1 MAAAAPAAGTLDPP
15 FLAEI
20 LRRLADVA
28 PPGPPV
34 ITATDARTQLGQIRA
49 AVTGVIRA
57 IEARLVAR
65 AAANAAAAAA
75 AAAPAAGAAAASAA
89 RLAREAANRLIAAA
103 DAAANAYRISIDGAG
118 SNANKQAVEYATVR
132 QAYNTA
138 KDAVE
143 ALPDLDK
150 AVARNSLNPVKAK
163 INAALVDSTRVP
175 PPQIGANPG
184 NTLAGG
190 GRGGR
195 GKPRGEVKKLKAQ
208 AAAAAAAAAATVA
221 AIAAEAEQAA
231 EESAQ
236 RVKKIIAKM
245 AEPLEKSWGDLAM
258 ESSKG
263 GRRRTQKHRSRR
275 HRRRTYARRH

>member
-1 MAAAAPAAGTLDPP
+1 MAAAAPAAARLDAA
-15 FLAEI
+15 FLTDI
-20 LRRLADVA
+20 RGRLADVA

-34 ITATDARTQLGQIRA
+34 ITAADARTQLGQIRT
-49 AVTGVIRA
+49 AVTGVITD

-75 AAAPAAGAAAASAA
+75 AAAPAAPAASAA
-89 RLAREAANRLIAAA
+89 LEEANRLIAAA
-103 DAAANAYRISIDGAG
+103 DAAANAYRDSIRAAG
-118 SNANKQAVEYATVR
+118 SDADKQAVDYATVR
-132 QAYNTA
+132 REYNAA

-143 ALPDLDK
+143 ALPDPDK
-150 AVARNSLNPVKAK
+150 AVARNSLNPVKVK
-163 INAALVDSTRVP
+163 INAALVASTRP
-175 PPQIGANPG
+175 GPPQIGANPG
-184 NTLAGG
+184 NALAGG

-275 HRRRTYARRH
+275 YRRRTYARRH

>member
-1 MAAAAPAAGTLDPP
+1 MAAAAPAAARLDAA
-15 FLAEI
+15 FLTDI
-20 LRRLADVA
+20 RGRLADVA

-34 ITATDARTQLGQIRA
+34 ITAADARTQLGQIRA
-49 AVTGVIRA
+49 AVTGVITD

-75 AAAPAAGAAAASAA
+75 AAPAAGAAAASAA
-89 RLAREAANRLIAAA
+89 LEAANRLIAAA

-132 QAYNTA
+132 QAYNRA

-150 AVARNSLNPVKAK
+150 AAARNSLNPVKVK
-163 INAALVDSTRVP
+163 INAALTASTRP
-175 PPQIGANPG
+175 GPPQIGANPD
-184 NTLAGG
+184 NALAGG

>member
-1 MAAAAPAAGTLDPP
+1 MAAAAPAAARLDAA
-15 FLAEI
+15 FLTDI
-20 LRRLADVA
+20 RGRLADVA

-34 ITATDARTQLGQIRA
+34 ITAADARTQLGQIRA
-49 AVTGVIRA
+49 AVTGVITD

-89 RLAREAANRLIAAA
+89 RIARETATRLITTADGAADAYRALIDAAA
-103 DAAANAYRISIDGAG
+103 DNTA
-118 SNANKQAVEYATVR
+118 KQAVEYAPMR
-132 QAYNTA
+132 EAYNAA

-143 ALPDLDK
+143 ALPDPDK
-150 AVARNSLNPVKAK
+150 AAARNSLNPVKAK
-163 INAALVDSTRVP
+163 INAALVASTRP
-175 PPQIGANPG
+175 GPPQIGANPG
-184 NTLAGG
+184 NALAGG

-236 RVKKIIAKM
+236 RVKHIIAKM

-263 GRRRTQKHRSRR
+263 GRRRTQKHRSPR

>member
-1 MAAAAPAAGTLDPP
+1 MAAAAPAAARLDAA
-15 FLAEI
+15 FLTDI
-20 LRRLADVA
+20 RGRLADVA

-34 ITATDARTQLGQIRA
+34 ITAADARNQLGQIRA
-49 AVTGVIRA
+49 AVTGVITD

-75 AAAPAAGAAAASAA
+75 AAPAAPAASAA
-89 RLAREAANRLIAAA
+89 LEAANRLIAAA
-103 DAAANAYRISIDGAG
+103 DAAANAYRDSIRAAG
-118 SNANKQAVEYATVR
+118 SDADKQAVDYATVR
-132 QAYNTA
+132 REYNAA

-150 AVARNSLNPVKAK
+150 AAARNSLNPVKVK
-163 INAALVDSTRVP
+163 INAALTASTRP
-175 PPQIGANPG
+175 GPPQIGANPG
-184 NTLAGG
+184 NALAGG

-236 RVKKIIAKM
+236 RVKKIIANM
-245 AEPLEKSWGDLAM
+245 GAPLEKSWGDLAM